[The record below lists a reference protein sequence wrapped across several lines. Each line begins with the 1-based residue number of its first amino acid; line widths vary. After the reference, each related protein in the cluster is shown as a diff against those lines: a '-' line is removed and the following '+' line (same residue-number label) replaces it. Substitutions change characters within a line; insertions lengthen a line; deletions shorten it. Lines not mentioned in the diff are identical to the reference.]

1 MEALT
6 IVPNEVKN
14 SRGLIVF
21 DDKRSNGNGWR
32 DIGSP
37 SPSVAGKRL
46 YIPTMTGTV
55 YVIDWNVETFDENAV
70 VAINDLGPAGKSYQ
84 RGSLSFANGKIFATR
99 FRS

>member
-1 MEALT
+1 
-6 IVPNEVKN
+6 
-14 SRGLIVF
+14 
-21 DDKRSNGNGWR
+21 
-32 DIGSP
+32 
-37 SPSVAGKRL
+37 
-46 YIPTMTGTV
+46 MTGTV